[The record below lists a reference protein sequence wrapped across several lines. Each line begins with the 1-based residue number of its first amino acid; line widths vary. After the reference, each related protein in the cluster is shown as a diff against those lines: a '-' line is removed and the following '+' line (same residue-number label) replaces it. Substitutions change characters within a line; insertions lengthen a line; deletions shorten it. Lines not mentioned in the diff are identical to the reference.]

1 MIIVGWKSSWRGLI
15 GPGKHKLPSQQNP
28 ISLAS
33 YSDLQRATVDL
44 QMKLGHLSSLHEHR
58 NVSALKAAVLEVERL
73 IGRLSEFS
81 GPAAMKTKERIKEDW
96 KLGWDGIVKGPART
110 RKVQKPK
117 LTLDE
122 EDLFRKV
129 S

>member
-1 MIIVGWKSSWRGLI
+1 MG
-15 GPGKHKLPSQQNP
+15 
-28 ISLAS
+28 
-33 YSDLQRATVDL
+33 L
-44 QMKLGHLSSLHEHR
+44 QMKLGHLSSLHERR

-73 IGRLSEFS
+73 IGRLPEFS
-81 GPAAMKTKERIKEDW
+81 GPAAMKTKERIEEDW
-96 KLGWDGIVKGPART
+96 KLGWDGIVKGPARA

>member
-1 MIIVGWKSSWRGLI
+1 MIIVSWKNSWRGPI
-15 GPGKHKLPSQQNP
+15 GPGEHQLLSQQNP

-33 YSDLQRATVDL
+33 YSDLQRATVEL

-81 GPAAMKTKERIKEDW
+81 GPAAMKTKERIEEDW

-110 RKVQKPK
+110 QKVQ
-117 LTLDE
+117 TLWE
-122 EDLFRKV
+122 RVRDLV
-129 S
+129 STL

>member
-1 MIIVGWKSSWRGLI
+1 
-15 GPGKHKLPSQQNP
+15 
-28 ISLAS
+28 
-33 YSDLQRATVDL
+33 
-44 QMKLGHLSSLHEHR
+44 
-58 NVSALKAAVLEVERL
+58 
-73 IGRLSEFS
+73 
-81 GPAAMKTKERIKEDW
+81 MKTKERIEEDW
-96 KLGWDGIVKGPART
+96 KLGWDGIVKGPARA